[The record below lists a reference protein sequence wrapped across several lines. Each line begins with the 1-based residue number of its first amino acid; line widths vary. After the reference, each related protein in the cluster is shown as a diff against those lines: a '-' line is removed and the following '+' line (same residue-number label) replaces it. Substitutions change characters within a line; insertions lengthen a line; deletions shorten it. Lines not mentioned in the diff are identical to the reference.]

1 MWCKRLDMP
10 SVIRAAGG
18 TPPVY
23 RHRQYP
29 EPFPTGH
36 YTAGGVTVGVF
47 FLRKLP
53 HIFFFFFFLYT
64 ANLGFT
70 GHIYNHL
77 ILPLLSCHQ

>member
-1 MWCKRLDMP
+1 MARMEVMTRP
-10 SVIRAAGG
+10 PGQGRASQIEDNASEAVGAGE

-23 RHRQYP
+23 RRRQYP

-53 HIFFFFFFLYT
+53 HMHGI
-64 ANLGFT
+64 
-70 GHIYNHL
+70 
-77 ILPLLSCHQ
+77 CH